1 MHTVIRTYLN
11 QPELADTLKKH
22 RKDIEQTMGA
32 ISGFVSYTIIKIPDG
47 AVALTTCETR
57 AGCEDSSKRA
67 GEWLRQNLPQLK
79 VKPPVVVQVEV
90 CVQFAKAHAGV

>member
-11 QPELADTLKKH
+11 QPDLADALKKH
-22 RKDIEQTMGA
+22 RKDIEQTIGA
-32 ISGFVSYTIIKIPDG
+32 VAGFVSYSIIKIPDG

-57 AGCEDSSKRA
+57 AECEESTKRA
-67 GEWLRQNLPQLK
+67 GEWLRQNLSQLK
-79 VKPPVVVQVEV
+79 VKPPVIVQGEV